1 MTTHQL
7 SLNTAAVARL
17 TDKERECLRL
27 WLDHATAK
35 EIAIRLGVT
44 HHAVEKRLKSARH
57 KLGVTSSLEAARIF
71 ARTERYEGTISGP
84 PELSNGERGAQ
95 IGGLG
100 ALIRSAAPR
109 FNRHHLVLAA
119 GVPIMSMILVL
130 ALALTAQPGSDVQA
144 LSDSD
149 RARTEVG
156 RVEARIAREDAASAA
171 EDEQGALADGKSAVA
186 DEKRQLA
193 SAKRASADDGRKG
206 YAFAGKWKVP
216 EDSLAGKWTPEEGS
230 TGSSSADPQ

>member
-7 SLNTAAVARL
+7 SPDTAAVARL

-27 WLDHATAK
+27 WLGHATAK

-57 KLGVTSSLEAARIF
+57 KLGVASSLEAARIF
-71 ARTERYEGTISGP
+71 ARAEGYDGTISGP
-84 PELSNGERGAQ
+84 PELSDGGREDQ

-109 FNRHHLVLAA
+109 FTRHRLSLAA

-130 ALALTAQPGSDVQA
+130 ALALTGQPGSDVQA
-144 LSDSD
+144 LSESD
-149 RARTEVG
+149 KARTEVG
-156 RVEARIAREDAASAA
+156 KEEARIAHEDAASAA
-171 EDEQGALADGKSAVA
+171 ADEQGALADGQSAVA

-206 YAFAGKWKVP
+206 YAFSGKWKVP
-216 EDSLAGKWTPEEGS
+216 EDSLAGNWTTDENS

>member
-7 SLNTAAVARL
+7 SPDTAAVARL
-17 TDKERECLRL
+17 TAKERECLRL

-100 ALIRSAAPR
+100 ALIR
-109 FNRHHLVLAA
+109 
-119 GVPIMSMILVL
+119 SMILVL